1 MIDLH
6 CHILPNVDD
15 GPDSLELSL
24 KMLEQAHSQGIEA
37 ICATPHV
44 DSWANGQTETALH
57 DRINELREAA
67 SAKNLPVELYL
78 GSEIYFSLGIENLR
92 QYTFSS
98 INGTGRY
105 WLVEFATD
113 IFPSIVENFVSK
125 SLSWNRIPILAHA
138 ERYKFLNM
146 KPKYLRAII
155 KAGALIQIDAGCFVG
170 QYGKGKAKLAQQL
183 ITEGLCHIIASDAH
197 DIDKK
202 SFHLKSAFKAVKAL
216 IGSTEAKLLFRDNP
230 RAILEGLD
238 LPAKKSREEKQA
250 SA

>member
-24 KMLEQAHSQGIEA
+24 KMLKQAASQGIEA

-44 DSWANGQTETALH
+44 DNWANGQTENALH
-57 DRINELREAA
+57 DRINKLREAA
-67 SAKNLPVELYL
+67 SAKNLPVELHL
-78 GSEIYFSLGIENLR
+78 GSEIYFNLGIENLR

-98 INGTGRY
+98 LNGTGRY
-105 WLVEFATD
+105 WLVEFSND
-113 IFPSIVENFVSK
+113 IFPSIVESFVSK

-138 ERYKFLNM
+138 ERYKFLYM

-155 KAGALIQIDAGCFVG
+155 KAGALLQIDAGSFVG
-170 QYGKGKAKLAQQL
+170 QYGRRKVKLAQQL
-183 ITEGLCHIIASDAH
+183 VTTGSCHIIASDAH
-197 DIDKK
+197 DLDKK
-202 SFHLKSAFKAVKAL
+202 PFYMRSAFKAVEEL
-216 IGSTEAKLLFRDNP
+216 VGSTEANLLFRDNP
-230 RAILEGLD
+230 RAILQGLD
-238 LPAKKSREEKQA
+238 LPAKKSKEEKQA